1 MTIALKISQHRYPEM
16 SSRSK
21 REQSCNS
28 WLLEGN
34 RVLPQPKPS
43 PVKSKQHSEGTMF
56 GDFFSGDFLS
66 AFCLANPKPS
76 NLPNNTCV
84 DYRGKWVVFKVNHP
98 VSSDNKLGDYDGLL
112 VDDLKM
118 YVSGSVPR
126 LGSWNIELAAPMT
139 YHTKPQV
146 GSWWEL
152 LFMLPSEIFF
162 SYTYVLKDSHG
173 GVVWKSP
180 LVRRY
185 ATKCATILDIVTLDE
200 IQNYAPDSESDSA
213 SYKVHSNG
221 LENKSIAADFVVID
235 SENSVARASSREI
248 STGSVRRDQGHPS
261 LMSFG
266 DSASELPVKTIY
278 L

>member
-1 MTIALKISQHRYPEM
+1 M

-28 WLLEGN
+28 WMLDGN
-34 RVLPQPKPS
+34 RVLPQKKSAPM
-43 PVKSKQHSEGTMF
+43 KSKQSSEGTMF

-66 AFCLANPKPS
+66 VFCLHSPRPS
-76 NLPNNTCV
+76 NLPDNTCV

-98 VSSDNKLGDYDGLL
+98 ISNDKKLGDNDGIL
-112 VDDLKM
+112 VDGLKM

-139 YHTKPQV
+139 YHTKQQA

-152 LFMLPSEIFF
+152 LFMLPSELYF
-162 SYTYVLKDSHG
+162 SYTYVLKDSNG

-200 IQNYAPDSESDSA
+200 FQSYDAGNESDSA
-213 SYKVHSNG
+213 SYKVHSNES
-221 LENKSIAADFVVID
+221 ENKSIAADFVVID

-248 STGSVRRDQGHPS
+248 STGSLRRDQGHPS

-266 DSASELPVKTIY
+266 DASAELPVKTIY